1 MDTMARFR
9 GATQSKSA
17 AAVICLALSL
27 SQGCART
34 APFHRTGTSTDASSV
49 SGEQKLPFHQESD
62 HGLAGDGVQPAVP
75 PDPKTA
81 NGIPFRAL
89 SHPRI
94 VPSGTLLTVRLE
106 SPLTERRVRAGDA
119 FTASVAEPLTIDGD
133 TLVERGAAV
142 TGRVENAQSFVSRT
156 GSSPDRGYFR
166 LTLSAITV
174 EDRRLALQTSNLF
187 AKGTFTKSN
196 VSYGSKASGQRADGV
211 QLQKGRRLTFRL
223 IAPVT
228 LDELSPVATHQ
239 YLDSSEQ

>member
-9 GATQSKSA
+9 EATRSKSA

-34 APFHRTGTSTDASSV
+34 APFHQTDASSV
-49 SGEQKLPFHQESD
+49 SSEQKLPFHQATD
-62 HGLAGDGVQPAVP
+62 HALAGDGAQPAVP
-75 PDPKTA
+75 PDAKTA
-81 NGIPFRAL
+81 GGIPFRAL

-94 VPSGTLLTVRLE
+94 LPSGTLLTVRLE
-106 SPLTERRVRAGDA
+106 RSLAARRVRTGDT

-133 TLVERGAAV
+133 TLVERGATV
-142 TGRVENAQSFVSRT
+142 TGRVEYAQSFVNRT
-156 GSSPDRGYFR
+156 GLGPDLGYFR

-174 EDRRLALQTSNLF
+174 EDRRLELQTSSLF
-187 AKGTFTKSN
+187 ARGTIEQSK
-196 VSYGSKASGQRADGV
+196 VSSDRRASDGRRADGV
-211 QLQKGRRLTFRL
+211 QVQKGRRLTFRL

-239 YLDSSEQ
+239 HLDSSEQ